1 MTETSTLASYTFDKE
16 TGWRTDL
23 PLYIEPGTR
32 VLCLYRVSTAKQL
45 YHDANNE
52 ADIPMQRLR
61 CRAFAE
67 QNGWTIVCELQE
79 EGISGHK
86 VRAENRDK
94 VQMIKDYALKQK
106 FDILLVF
113 MFDRI
118 GRISDETPF
127 VVEWLISHGIR
138 VWASEEGEQRIESH
152 TDRLM
157 NCIRFWQA
165 DSESQKTSI
174 RTANSLHILNEQG
187 FFTGRICP
195 YGYELV
201 KSGRMNKRKH
211 EVYDLAICE
220 DAVLLP
226 GQNLQAR

>member
-106 FDILLVF
+106 FDIHFCQFQCRACAGLVAGLVNEGWNLYVHQLLLF
-113 MFDRI
+113 R
-118 GRISDETPF
+118 
-127 VVEWLISHGIR
+127 
-138 VWASEEGEQRIESH
+138 
-152 TDRLM
+152 
-157 NCIRFWQA
+157 
-165 DSESQKTSI
+165 
-174 RTANSLHILNEQG
+174 
-187 FFTGRICP
+187 
-195 YGYELV
+195 
-201 KSGRMNKRKH
+201 
-211 EVYDLAICE
+211 
-220 DAVLLP
+220 
-226 GQNLQAR
+226 NLTQMINH